1 MTLSAGNTLQN
12 RYRIV
17 KLLGQGGFG
26 AVYRAWDT
34 SLSRPCAVKENLNT
48 SPEAQRQ
55 FNREA
60 SLLANLTHPNL
71 PRVTDYFLVPD
82 QGQYLVMDFVEG
94 DDLQTLMERSQ
105 GPLPQEQTLAWIGQ
119 ICDALGYLH
128 DHNPPIIHRDIKPAN
143 IKITP
148 SGQAVLVDFGI
159 AKAFDPTMQ
168 TTMGARAVTP
178 GYSPT
183 EQYGIGQT
191 DARSDIYALGA
202 TLYAL
207 LTGEKPPE
215 SVQRGLGGDTLR
227 PPRLLNPAISPAV
240 EAAIMRAMEI
250 YPDRRFARVNDFKIA
265 WTRPVQPAQVMR
277 AGPIAP
283 RPVAAQPPYAAVPP
297 TARPAFPPR
306 SSEAPEA
313 KRRTSP
319 MVWLGAAGVLGLGLI
334 ILVIVVAGF
343 LMNGGSDQ
351 DATRTALAGAANAT
365 PIPTHLPGQTAAVFP
380 TDTPFSEPGAGVQT
394 SEPLASATPT
404 PVLEMIYIEPYCSM
418 FNQSPVSIKEHQP
431 VTLQWRWDALTPELL
446 EEHIQT
452 ATYEIYLDGARIQ
465 AERMSDIQY
474 LSDEKHYRVYWYA
487 FVGVLPPGSHR
498 AERYLSW
505 SRQISDGWNT
515 FGPGGKT
522 ESEYHYC
529 DIIVR

>member
-1 MTLSAGNTLQN
+1 MTLSAGITLQN

-94 DDLQTLMERSQ
+94 DDLQMLLERSQ

-119 ICDALGYLH
+119 ICDALSYLH
-128 DHNPPIIHRDIKPAN
+128 THRPSIIHRDIKPAN

-148 SGQAVLVDFGI
+148 SGQAMLVDFGI
-159 AKAFDPTMQ
+159 AKAYDPTMQ

-183 EQYGIGQT
+183 EQYGTGQT

-202 TLYAL
+202 TLYSL

-215 SVQRGLGGDTLR
+215 SVQRGLGDTLR
-227 PPRLLNPAISPAV
+227 PPRLLNPAISPSV
-240 EAAIMRAMEI
+240 EAAILRAMEI
-250 YPDRRFARVNDFKIA
+250 YPDRRFARAEDFKAA
-265 WTRPVQPAQVMR
+265 WTRPVQVMR
-277 AGPIAP
+277 AAP
-283 RPVAAQPPYAAVPP
+283 AAPQPAAIYPSYP
-297 TARPAFPPR
+297 AAAAAERPASVPR
-306 SSEAPEA
+306 SAEETGR
-313 KRRTSP
+313 KRGASP
-319 MVWLGAAGVLGLGLI
+319 IVWLGTAGVLGLGLL
-334 ILVIVVAGF
+334 ILVIIVISY
-343 LMNGGSDQ
+343 LWGGGGDQ
-351 DATRTALAGAANAT
+351 AATQTALAGIANAT
-365 PIPTHLPGQTAAVFP
+365 PIPTHLPATTAAVLS
-380 TDTPFSEPGAGVQT
+380 TSTPFNEVGTTAPTLEPA
-394 SEPLASATPT
+394 SSATPT
-404 PVLEMIYIEPYCSM
+404 PVLEMVYIEPYCAM
-418 FNQSPVSIKEHQP
+418 FDQSPVSIKEHQP
-431 VTLQWRWDALTPELL
+431 ATLQWRWDALTTALV

-452 ATYEIYLDGARIQ
+452 ATYEIYLDGVRIQ
-465 AERMSDIQY
+465 PEQMSEIQY
-474 LSDEKHYRVYWYA
+474 LSDKQYYRVYWSA
-487 FVGVLPPGSHR
+487 FIGALSPGKHR

-505 SRQISDGWNT
+505 SRQISDGWET
-515 FGPGGKT
+515 YGPGGKI